1 MPVPGALERPD
12 GPRLELPHP
21 QRGRRC
27 TAVGLLCAITSTL
40 PGNEGA
46 AYREQRGR
54 ILDEDR
60 ERGQRPR
67 GHEVMRPDPLPPS
80 LSPGLD
86 RLGVRK
92 LQALD
97 GSPQEGGLPTDA
109 LYESDAPIGKRDR
122 EHEPRKPT
130 TRPKIGDSPRTPHLG
145 QFEGDERISHVQVDT
160 LRRIPHR
167 RDRAR
172 LRGHEIKEQR
182 QPVGGRRLQAV
193 PVSELR
199 EPVRDLRGHGHG
211 GMEAGLRVWSVGAR
225 PWVRGQGTEEGP
237 PGEAATRC
245 VFAERERPRP
255 PCHAT
260 RIGPHR
266 PVTGGGG
273 SSAPARLDADAGGA
287 RASRLIEQG

>member
-1 MPVPGALERPD
+1 MPVPGALERRD
-12 GPRLELPHP
+12 GPRLQLPHP

-27 TAVGLLCAITSTL
+27 TAVGLLCAIASTL

-46 AYREQRGR
+46 AYREQWGR
-54 ILDEDR
+54 ILDNDR

-67 GHEVMRPDPLPPS
+67 GHEVMRPDPLRPS

-86 RLGVRK
+86 RLGVCE

-97 GSPQEGGLPTDA
+97 RPPQEGDLPTDA
-109 LYESDAPIGKRDR
+109 LYESDAHIGKRDR

-130 TRPKIGDSPRTPHLG
+130 TRAEIGDPPRTPHLG
-145 QFEGDERISHVQVDT
+145 QFEGDQRVSHVHVNA

-182 QPVGGRRLQAV
+182 QLVGGRRLQAV

-199 EPVRDLRGHGHG
+199 EPVRDLGHGHG
-211 GMEAGLRVWSVGAR
+211 GMEAGRPRACPAWVAR
-225 PWVRGQGTEEGP
+225 APRECG
-237 PGEAATRC
+237 PGER
-245 VFAERERPRP
+245 
-255 PCHAT
+255 
-260 RIGPHR
+260 GP
-266 PVTGGGG
+266 
-273 SSAPARLDADAGGA
+273 L
-287 RASRLIEQG
+287 